1 MEDLINSMTLEDPT
15 RRPLIEK
22 VLEEFYNIRSTL
34 NQTKLGS
41 RIKSRRLLKF
51 FDVPQLASQCFR
63 TAQSFVLCQT
73 ATPT

>member
-22 VLEEFYNIRSTL
+22 VLEEFDRIRSTL

-41 RIKSRRLLKF
+41 RIKSRRLPKF
-51 FDVPQLASQCFR
+51 FGVVQFASQCLR
-63 TAQSFVLCQT
+63 TAQSFVLRQT